1 MKFVSMINHTIIS
14 IEDLVLEKYELVANF
29 INYTL

>member
-1 MKFVSMINHTIIS
+1 MINHAIIS

-29 INYTL
+29 VNYTLW